1 MRSFSSARWARW
13 ATCALAI
20 SVCVPAAL
28 ADKAPKKSIADCTT
42 FSQEEKGEDTIALKI
57 SNSCTIPV
65 DCNVTWRVVCA
76 PESAKRRAVH
86 ESSKKFSLTKDSEQ
100 SIDAS
105 ASVCGDDAFSLDS
118 IKWGCEPNKD

>member
-28 ADKAPKKSIADCTT
+28 ADKASKKSIADCTT
-42 FSQEEKGEDTIALKI
+42 FSQEEKGEDTMQLKI
-57 SNSCTIPV
+57 HNSCSIPV
-65 DCNVTWRVVCA
+65 DCSVSWRIVCA
-76 PESAKRRAVH
+76 PESAKRKAVH
-86 ESSKKFSLTKDSEQ
+86 VDSKKFSLTEGTEQ
-100 SIDAS
+100 SIEAS